1 MKKHAWL
8 ILCLITI
15 IAGLALSLVNMVTEG
30 PIAQQKLLASNA
42 SRIAVF
48 PNATGF
54 EAQTVEE
61 GSKLDSVYAATKDG
75 QTVGYVLQSTVT
87 GYGGPIEIVMGIDN
101 SGTITGISVGGSSF
115 AETAG
120 LGARTR
126 DAEFTSQ
133 FVGLKAAPKLK
144 ENIDGISGATI
155 SSSAVTSGANRLYQ
169 YWQKLAG
176 VADTSSAAVETLT
189 AANQKTVTVKGFGG
203 DIDVTVG
210 INPDGTIE
218 GVLIGGAN
226 FNETEG
232 MGALALEKSF
242 RDQFIG
248 KSGPVSYGDGIDA
261 ISGATITSTAV
272 LKAINEA
279 LGTETAATV
288 APAGGQ
294 MVTLDAPDAD
304 GAVKIYT
311 ETVQGFKNEIVV
323 TVGLDANNAIASLK
337 IGGPNFAETEYYG
350 AQVKTNAFRN
360 QFIGKTGVLTY
371 GAGVDAVSGATIS
384 SNAVLS
390 AINNALSYDSTAA
403 VTTATQ
409 SASEVA
415 AAPSVL
421 DTPTVKK
428 LDAAD
433 ENGAVVI
440 CTETVQ
446 GFKGEIVVTVGLDA
460 NGTIVSLVIG
470 GPNFAETEYYGAQA
484 KTNTF
489 RKQFIGKSGLLAY
502 GNGIDAISGATITS
516 TAVLKA
522 VNGAI
527 SAGMAVLSGANAAS
541 ATTVSATTASATTVK
556 ATSTPAPTSAVQV
569 QTLSTPDGNGAVK
582 ICTETVRGFK
592 GEIVVTIGLD
602 ANGTIVSL
610 DIGGP
615 NFHETEYYGAQAKT
629 NAFRN
634 QFIGKSGVLTYGNG
648 VDAISGATIT
658 SNAVLKAINDCL
670 QQ

>member
-8 ILCLITI
+8 ILSLITI
-15 IAGLALSLVNMVTEG
+15 VAGLALSLVNVVTEG

-48 PNATGF
+48 PDATGF
-54 EAQTVEE
+54 EEQTAEAD
-61 GSKLDSVYAATKDG
+61 SKLDSVYTATRDG
-75 QTVGYVLQSTVT
+75 QTVGYVLQTTVT
-87 GYGGPIEIVMGIDN
+87 GYGGPIEIVMGVDN
-101 SGTITGISVGGSSF
+101 SGTITGISVGGNNF

-120 LGARTR
+120 LGTRTR
-126 DAEFTSQ
+126 DPEFTGQ

-155 SSSAVTSGANRLYQ
+155 SSSAVTSGANRLYL

-176 VADTSSAAVETLT
+176 VADTSTATVETLM
-189 AANQKTVTVKGFGG
+189 AENQKTVTVKGFGG

-218 GVLIGGAN
+218 GVLIGGAA

-232 MGALALEKSF
+232 MGALVLEKSF
-242 RDQFIG
+242 RDQFVG
-248 KSGPVSYGDGIDA
+248 KSGPVSYSDGVDA

-279 LGTETAATV
+279 LGTETDATA

-294 MVTLDAPDAD
+294 MAMLAAPDAD

-311 ETVQGFKNEIVV
+311 ETVQGFKSEIVV
-323 TVGLDANNAIASLK
+323 TVGLDANNAIVSLK

-350 AQVKTNAFRN
+350 AEVKTNKFRN
-360 QFIGKTGVLTY
+360 QFIGKTGVLAY
-371 GAGVDAVSGATIS
+371 GGGVDAVSGATIS

-390 AINNALSYDSTAA
+390 AINNALSYDSTAV
-403 VTTATQ
+403 VTAATQ
-409 SASEVA
+409 GATEATAVPSA
-415 AAPSVL
+415 L
-421 DTPTVKK
+421 DTATVKK
-428 LDAAD
+428 LDTPD
-433 ENGAVVI
+433 ENGAVVL

-446 GFKGEIVVTVGLDA
+446 GFKSEIVVTVGLDA
-460 NGTIVSLVIG
+460 NGTIVSLGIG
-470 GPNFAETEYYGAQA
+470 GPNFHETEYYGAQA
-484 KTNTF
+484 KTNAF
-489 RKQFIGKSGLLAY
+489 RKQFIGKSGVLVY

-522 VNGAI
+522 VNDAI
-527 SAGMAVLSGANAAS
+527 TAGMAALGGATLANA
-541 ATTVSATTASATTVK
+541 TA
-556 ATSTPAPTSAVQV
+556 TPAPATAVQV
-569 QTLSTPDGNGAVK
+569 QTLTAPDVNGAVK
-582 ICTETVRGFK
+582 ICTETVQGFK
-592 GEIVVTIGLD
+592 GEIVVTVGLD
-602 ANGTIVSL
+602 ASGTIVSL
-610 DIGGP
+610 GIGGP

-634 QFIGKSGVLTYGNG
+634 QFIGKSGMLTYGNG
-648 VDAISGATIT
+648 IDAISGATIT

-670 QQ
+670 KQ